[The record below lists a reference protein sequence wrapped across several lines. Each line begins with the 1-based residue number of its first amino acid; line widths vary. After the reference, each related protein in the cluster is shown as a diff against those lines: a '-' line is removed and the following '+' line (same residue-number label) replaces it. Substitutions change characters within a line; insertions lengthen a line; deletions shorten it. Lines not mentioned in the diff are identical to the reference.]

1 MCAVAVFVVETTAIY
16 KQFLTANKS
25 FGWNK
30 MYICVHLCLFLQR
43 LSNIFFHNEILIL
56 IINGCN
62 QEHLSANLLI
72 FASRVVPLQADG
84 FIHLSCYRRH
94 SWIVVLQI
102 LLLTDRIWFRFYQS
116 VSVKLRPV
124 LLHVWNNFLWYFN
137 LWWLPHVELSILCYN
152 WGNINCLY
160 HI

>member
-1 MCAVAVFVVETTAIY
+1 MVKIRCTFVFIFTKAFKY
-16 KQFLTANKS
+16 
-25 FGWNK
+25 
-30 MYICVHLCLFLQR
+30 
-43 LSNIFFHNEILIL
+43 FFHNEILIL

-72 FASRVVPLQADG
+72 FASRVLPLQADG

-116 VSVKLRPV
+116 VSVRLRPV
-124 LLHVWNNFLWYFN
+124 LQLETMFFDISISGGYLM
-137 LWWLPHVELSILCYN
+137 LSFQFFAN

-160 HI
+160 HISQKRNF

>member
-1 MCAVAVFVVETTAIY
+1 MVERRCT
-16 KQFLTANKS
+16 
-25 FGWNK
+25 
-30 MYICVHLCLFLQR
+30 HLCLFLQR

-72 FASRVVPLQADG
+72 FASRVLPLQADG

-102 LLLTDRIWFRFYQS
+102 LLLTDKIWFRFYQS
-116 VSVKLRPV
+116 VSVRLRPV
-124 LLHVWNNFLWYFN
+124 LQLETMFSDISITGGYLM
-137 LWWLPHVELSILCYN
+137 LSIQCFAS